1 MTSGSMCALIQ
12 AYFSVVCLD
21 RHNKIQLYDKSNLDN
36 GQIQAILGR
45 AGTAINET
53 KLSEFAYP

>member
-1 MTSGSMCALIQ
+1 MFEFFVAQAIVRDVYHKLDNNVMTSGSMCALIQ

-36 GQIQAILGR
+36 GM
-45 AGTAINET
+45 
-53 KLSEFAYP
+53 